1 MSRLDTVSKDTVL
14 QNDYEYDLNSNRT
27 SIDGGTTINATYD
40 AQDRLETFTDASST
54 NWTFKYTDNG
64 ELERKYETGNQAA
77 TEVIYN
83 YDVLGNLRGVDF
95 QGTANDIEYII
106 DGRNRRVGK
115 KVGGALVQQW
125 LYKDQ
130 LNPIA
135 ELDSTGNVTKRF
147 VYASRANIPDFMII
161 PSGVNA
167 GTYRI
172 VSDHLGSPR
181 FVIDTA
187 GGNTVQELDYDEWGN
202 VLVDTNPGF
211 TPFGFAGGLYDQ
223 DTKLV
228 RFGARDYDPKT
239 GRWTSKD
246 PIRFAGKALNLF
258 GYASNDPINLADLS
272 GLLRFK
278 VGGDEEFRRRVNNA
292 TNTLQ
297 NDPIGIDIV
306 NDVGR
311 KFGHDYEFSII
322 PTRGNT
328 GISGNIIKINLSET
342 GQEFNREN
350 GEIFTYRVAGESNSA
365 NSCGNDESELAVTI
379 GHELAH
385 SIYGGNDKHQQI
397 FEERDYP
404 LQDSLGIPQTKQRR
418 YIPNRHHRG
427 F

>member
-135 ELDSTGNVTKRF
+135 ELDGNGNITKRF
-147 VYASRANIPDFMII
+147 IYASRANIPDIVVDV
-161 PSGVNA
+161 SGTSPVV
-167 GTYRI
+167 YRI

-181 FVIDTA
+181 FIINTA
-187 GGNTVQELDYDEWGN
+187 DGTKALKFEYDEWGN
-202 VLVDTNPGF
+202 ETYQVFVPGIDRNLI
-211 TPFGFAGGLYDQ
+211 PFGFAGGLYDE
-223 DTKLV
+223 DTGLV
-228 RFGARDYDPKT
+228 RFGARDYDPEI

-246 PIRFAGKALNLF
+246 PLRFFGDGLNLY
-258 GYASNDPINLADLS
+258 GYVLNSPINFADYFGLRITIIGDPSFKITIRKIIERIRSTKVGKDLVECLEASSINFKIKDVSGS
-272 GLLRFK
+272 GLGNEFDFPSNTIRIDPRLRPFYRTK
-278 VGGDEEFRRRVNNA
+278 DGGIARMSLERIVAHEMGHASGYGSRLEE
-292 TNTLQ
+292 
-297 NDPIGIDIV
+297 
-306 NDVGR
+306 
-311 KFGHDYEFSII
+311 
-322 PTRGNT
+322 
-328 GISGNIIKINLSET
+328 
-342 GQEFNREN
+342 
-350 GEIFTYRVAGESNSA
+350 
-365 NSCGNDESELAVTI
+365 
-379 GHELAH
+379 
-385 SIYGGNDKHQQI
+385 
-397 FEERDYP
+397 EERIVRDIENP
-404 LQDSLGIPQTKQRR
+404 ITKEFGERE
-418 YIPNRHHRG
+418 RG
-427 F
+427 GYELVPKF